1 MQNAIFVIF
10 VSSMKIRK
18 AILLSFIACAGLAGL
33 TGISA
38 QSRMTREEYILM
50 YKDIAIEQMHRTG
63 IPASIT
69 LAQACLESDNGNSPL
84 ATEANNHFGIKCH
97 SWTRDSIH
105 IDDDELQEC
114 FRKYD
119 DAAESFQDHS
129 DFLKYRKRY
138 ARLFDLDPYD
148 YAGWA
153 RGLKAA
159 GYATL
164 PTYAEK
170 LIKIIE
176 ENYLFLFDR
185 LTPIT
190 PGLDS
195 ILIQIPAAPDS
206 SYSHECKE
214 ERKEQQ

>member
-1 MQNAIFVIF
+1 
-10 VSSMKIRK
+10 MKNLK
-18 AILLSFIACAGLAGL
+18 AILFSVIVCAGLTGL

-97 SWTRDSIH
+97 GWTRDSIH

-138 ARLFDLDPYD
+138 AKLFTLGPYD
-148 YAGWA
+148 YVGWA
-153 RGLKAA
+153 KGLKAA

-185 LTPIT
+185 LSPIT

-195 ILIQIPAAPDS
+195 ILILTPAPQDTCKLN
-206 SYSHECKE
+206 ECNE
-214 ERKEQQ
+214 ERKEQQK